1 MHKFLNSEKL
11 LESARLS
18 IPLGSQT
25 FSKSITQLPFGVSP
39 YFAKSAKGSKLIDV
53 DDNQYIDFIS
63 ALAAVNIGYLDED
76 ITKAV
81 IEQVQKGSIFSLSSE
96 LEIALAQKLNE
107 IIPCSEMVRFGKNGS
122 DVTSAAIRIARA
134 YTKKDL
140 VVVCG
145 YHGWQDWYISS
156 TTRNK
161 GIPKDICKLTKKFN
175 YNDIDSLK
183 KIFKENKDNI
193 ACVILEPMNIK
204 YPENNFL
211 EKVKEI
217 THQNNALLIFDEMIK
232 GFRFGLGGASEYF
245 EITPD
250 LATFGKAMA
259 NGYPI
264 SAICGKK
271 EYMRMFEEVFFSF
284 TFGGELTSIAA
295 SLATIE
301 KIQKFNI
308 IEDFVKKGNKIIN
321 GLQDIIDCNG
331 LRSYFAISG
340 HPSWSFLTFK
350 PNDIYSDYDIKT
362 LFLQEAF
369 QNGIMTLGT
378 HNLMFAHNDQ
388 DIDNLLK
395 IYQKL
400 LPKIADIIKNKELD
414 KYLKCQPLVPLFK
427 VR

>member
-217 THQNNALLIFDEMIK
+217 THQNNALLIFDEMIT

-414 KYLKCQPLVPLFK
+414 KYLKCQPLVQLFK

>member
-217 THQNNALLIFDEMIK
+217 THQNNALLIFDEMIT

>member
-217 THQNNALLIFDEMIK
+217 THQNNALLIFDEMIT

-284 TFGGELTSIAA
+284 TFGG
-295 SLATIE
+295 
-301 KIQKFNI
+301 
-308 IEDFVKKGNKIIN
+308 
-321 GLQDIIDCNG
+321 
-331 LRSYFAISG
+331 
-340 HPSWSFLTFK
+340 
-350 PNDIYSDYDIKT
+350 
-362 LFLQEAF
+362 
-369 QNGIMTLGT
+369 
-378 HNLMFAHNDQ
+378 
-388 DIDNLLK
+388 
-395 IYQKL
+395 
-400 LPKIADIIKNKELD
+400 
-414 KYLKCQPLVPLFK
+414 
-427 VR
+427 

>member
-1 MHKFLNSEKL
+1 M
-11 LESARLS
+11 
-18 IPLGSQT
+18 
-25 FSKSITQLPFGVSP
+25 
-39 YFAKSAKGSKLIDV
+39 
-53 DDNQYIDFIS
+53 
-63 ALAAVNIGYLDED
+63 
-76 ITKAV
+76 
-81 IEQVQKGSIFSLSSE
+81 
-96 LEIALAQKLNE
+96 EIALAQKLNE

-217 THQNNALLIFDEMIK
+217 THQNNALLIFDEMIT

-414 KYLKCQPLVPLFK
+414 KYLKCQPLVQLFK

>member
-193 ACVILEPMNIK
+193 ACVILEPINIK

-217 THQNNALLIFDEMIK
+217 THQNNALLIFDEMIT